1 MITLSF
7 QAKLLLAMM
16 LLVVGVTV
24 TTLLI
29 TENQVQ
35 VSYERHF
42 QQSFRFQMESFLQ
55 QREARLAPV
64 NERAA
69 ELASSPRLIAAMENA
84 LHPGAEQQDI
94 DDLYQNGIDQLQEV
108 VKAYQRRQTNAQAGF
123 FFFLNRNGEVLHPSA
138 KVTLPFFFPG
148 LGQITPQVQR
158 VGQSVSR
165 DSIQQVGYLAPQ
177 EEPGSVQIRE
187 MVFTPVVDQVS
198 QQKLGVLAVGFP
210 LPETE
215 TVESAL
221 HRSAPDQA
229 GNPGPTMTGYRSA
242 NTESKVLSGIWLDRQ
257 LYSSSIS
264 TNYLPQLDKDLG
276 GGIVAGGQ
284 SGNEF
289 VVRIQGSLYQ
299 VYCQAL
305 TTGSAFPPARQVCLY
320 SLAEAAAEKHQFR
333 QKILVLGT
341 IALLAGL
348 GLSLL
353 ISRGL
358 AVPLREL
365 VTGTTEIEHGN
376 YAVKVPV
383 RSHDEIG
390 RLAAAFND
398 MTERISA
405 SHTAQ
410 EQRIAER
417 TQELAERKRAE
428 DALRQSEARLREAQR
443 IAHVG
448 NWQWNIA
455 TNELHWSE
463 EIYSIFGLARD
474 QFRATYEAFLERVH
488 PEDREKVMQAVR
500 QTLGAGK
507 PYSLDHRVVRPDG
520 EVRIVH
526 ERAEVSQD
534 GEGKAVQM
542 VGTVQDITEQKRIE
556 AEFLRAQRLDS
567 VGALASG
574 MAHDLNNALSPILMG
589 IQLIRRQSQNSE
601 TRQMLTVMEA
611 STHRGAEMVRQ
622 VLTFARGR
630 ESERELLN
638 VGRLVRE
645 MENVVRQ
652 TLPKSIT
659 VTAMVPS
666 DLWPVLGNSTQL
678 HQVLLNLCVNAR
690 DAMPGG
696 GELTLVADNVEL
708 SPEEAKGFLEAAP
721 GCYVM
726 LLVSDT
732 GTGIPAEVLPRLFE
746 PFFTTKDPG
755 KGTGLGLS
763 TLARIVRNHGGFVSV
778 KSEVGAGTSFEIYF
792 PRAEAPPPTSAAA
805 APAELA
811 LGRGEL
817 LLFADD
823 DRSVREMVGPTLIEQ
838 GYRVLSAA
846 NGAEALA
853 LLSQH
858 HREVRLLLT
867 DLAMPVMDGAATLE
881 AVRARYP
888 SLPVIVMSGSFDPGT
903 ERLPAG
909 VTGFLAKP
917 FPLEQL
923 LTAIADA
930 LRAKPG

>member
-29 TENQVQ
+29 TENQVR

-42 QQSFRFQMESFLQ
+42 QQSFRFQMESFLR

-84 LHPGAEQQDI
+84 LHPGADQKDI
-94 DDLYQNGIDQLQEV
+94 DDLYQNGIDQLLEV
-108 VKAYQRRQTNAQAGF
+108 IKAYQRRQTNAQAGS
-123 FFFLNRNGEVLHPSA
+123 FFFLNSNGEVLYPSP
-138 KVTLPFFFPG
+138 KVTLPFRFPG
-148 LGQITPQVQR
+148 LGQITQQVRR
-158 VGQSVSR
+158 VGQSASR
-165 DSIQQVGYLAPQ
+165 DSVQQVGYLAPQ

-198 QQKLGVLAVGFP
+198 HQKLGVVAVGFP
-210 LPETE
+210 LPETD
-215 TVESAL
+215 TVDPSPD
-221 HRSAPDQA
+221 HRA
-229 GNPGPTMTGYRSA
+229 GSV
-242 NTESKVLSGIWLDRQ
+242 ESKVLSGIWLDGK
-257 LYSSSIS
+257 LYSSSIP

-276 GGIVAGGQ
+276 GGIVAEGQ

-289 VVRIQGSLYQ
+289 VVRLQGAPHQ
-299 VYCQAL
+299 VYCQTL
-305 TTGSAFPPARQVCLY
+305 NTGSAFPPARQVCLY
-320 SLAEAAAEKHQFR
+320 SLAEAAAEKHMFR

-507 PYSLDHRVVRPDG
+507 PYSLDHRVVRPGG

-659 VTAMVPS
+659 VTAMAPS

-792 PRAEAPPPTSAAA
+792 PRAEAPPTTSAAA

>member
-1 MITLSF
+1 MIKLSF

-16 LLVVGVTV
+16 LLVVGVTA

-29 TENQVQ
+29 TENQVR
-35 VSYERHF
+35 VSYEHHF

-64 NERAA
+64 NGRVAEAA
-69 ELASSPRLIAAMENA
+69 TSPRLLAAMENA
-84 LHPGAEQQDI
+84 GHPGADQQDI
-94 DDLYQNGIDQLQEV
+94 DDLYQNGIDQLLEV
-108 VKAYQRRQTNAQAGF
+108 IKAYQRRQTNIQVGF
-123 FFFLNRNGEVLHPSA
+123 FFFLNSNGEVLYPSA
-138 KVTLPFFFPG
+138 KVKLPFFFPG
-148 LGQITPQVQR
+148 LGQITQQVQR

-165 DSIQQVGYLAPQ
+165 DVIQQVGYLAPR
-177 EEPGSVQIRE
+177 EGPSSARIRE
-187 MVFTPVVDQVS
+187 MVFTPVVDEVS

-215 TVESAL
+215 NVL
-221 HRSAPDQA
+221 PAPGPGGSDRA
-229 GNPGPTMTGYRSA
+229 GNSGRVMTGRRAPSA
-242 NTESKVLSGIWLDRQ
+242 ESKVLSGIWLDRR
-257 LYSSSIS
+257 LYSASIP
-264 TNYLPQLDKDLG
+264 TKCLPQLEKDIG
-276 GGIVAGGQ
+276 GEIKAGRQPGSELIVQ
-284 SGNEF
+284 
-289 VVRIQGSLYQ
+289 IQGSPHQ

-305 TTGSAFPPARQVCLY
+305 NTGSAFPPAHQVCLY
-320 SLAEAAAEKHQFR
+320 SLAEAAAEKHRFR
-333 QKILVLGT
+333 QRILVSGT
-341 IALLAGL
+341 FALLAAL

-365 VTGTTEIEHGN
+365 VTGTAEIERGN

-383 RSHDEIG
+383 RSHDEVG

-405 SHTAQ
+405 SHAAQ

-428 DALRQSEARLREAQR
+428 EALRRSEASLREAQR
-443 IAHVG
+443 IAHLG

-463 EIYSIFGLARD
+463 EIYSIFGLAPH
-474 QFRATYEAFLERVH
+474 QFRATYESFLDRVH
-488 PEDREKVMQAVR
+488 PEDREKVTQAVR
-500 QTLGAGK
+500 QTLGAGQ

-526 ERAEVSQD
+526 ERAEVVQD
-534 GEGKAVQM
+534 GTGKAVHM

-589 IQLIRRQSQNSE
+589 IQLIRRQSQDSE
-601 TRQMLTVMEA
+601 TREMLTVMEA
-611 STHRGAEMVRQ
+611 NTHRGADMVRQ

-630 ESERELLN
+630 EGQRELLN

-645 MENVVRQ
+645 MENIVRQ

-659 VTAMVPS
+659 VAAMVPS

-690 DAMPGG
+690 DAMPSG
-696 GELTLVADNVEL
+696 GELTLAADNVEL
-708 SPEEAKGFLEAAP
+708 SPDEAKGIPEAVP
-721 GCYVM
+721 GRYVM

-732 GTGIPAEVLPRLFE
+732 GTGIPPEVLPQLFQ
-746 PFFTTKDPG
+746 PFFTTKSPG
-755 KGTGLGLS
+755 QGTGLGLS
-763 TLARIVRNHGGFVSV
+763 TVARIVRNHGGFVSV
-778 KSEVGAGTSFEIYF
+778 KSEVGTGTAFEIYL
-792 PRAEAPPPTSAAA
+792 PRAEAPAPAPAAA
-805 APAELA
+805 APVGLA
-811 LGRGEL
+811 LGKGEL
-817 LLFADD
+817 LLFIDD
-823 DRSVREMVGPTLIEQ
+823 DRSVREMVGPTLTEH

-858 HREVRLLLT
+858 QREVRLLLT

-881 AVRARYP
+881 VVRVRYP
-888 SLPVIVMSGSFDPGT
+888 TLPVIVMSGSLDPGK

-923 LTAIADA
+923 LAAIADA
-930 LRAKPG
+930 LQAKPG

>member
-29 TENQVQ
+29 TENQVR

-42 QQSFRFQMESFLQ
+42 QQSFRFQMESFLR

-84 LHPGAEQQDI
+84 LHPGADQKDI
-94 DDLYQNGIDQLQEV
+94 DDLYQNGIDQLLEV
-108 VKAYQRRQTNAQAGF
+108 IKAYQRRQTNAQAGS
-123 FFFLNRNGEVLHPSA
+123 FFFLNSNGEVLYPSP
-138 KVTLPFFFPG
+138 KVTLPFRFPG
-148 LGQITPQVQR
+148 LGQITQQVRR
-158 VGQSVSR
+158 VGQSASR
-165 DSIQQVGYLAPQ
+165 DSVQQVGYLAPQ

-198 QQKLGVLAVGFP
+198 HQKLGVVAVGFP
-210 LPETE
+210 LPETD
-215 TVESAL
+215 TVDPSPD
-221 HRSAPDQA
+221 HRA
-229 GNPGPTMTGYRSA
+229 GSV
-242 NTESKVLSGIWLDRQ
+242 ESKVLSGIWLDGK
-257 LYSSSIS
+257 LYSSSIP

-276 GGIVAGGQ
+276 GGIVAEGQ

-289 VVRIQGSLYQ
+289 VVRLQGAPHQ
-299 VYCQAL
+299 VYCQTL
-305 TTGSAFPPARQVCLY
+305 NTGSAFPPARQVCLY
-320 SLAEAAAEKHQFR
+320 SLAEAAAEKHMFR

-507 PYSLDHRVVRPDG
+507 PYSLDHRVVRPGG

-792 PRAEAPPPTSAAA
+792 PRAEAPPTTPAAA